1 MLEERRE
8 FNPFAERFAIVVTVL
23 NGSRQ
28 PRASWPCSAALN
40 SVTEAVFTA
49 IESPKQTLVFR
60 PDAYPYYKPNEREN
74 PKINPSAPVI
84 EAISWRSDPG
94 LW

>member
-1 MLEERRE
+1 MALLRSTE
-8 FNPFAERFAIVVTVL
+8 FSYRSGLYRNRIPETDAR
-23 NGSRQ
+23 
-28 PRASWPCSAALN
+28 
-40 SVTEAVFTA
+40 
-49 IESPKQTLVFR
+49 FR